1 MLQYLIILLDEASVA
16 YCHAPSVSPKG
27 EGLIPLDTL
36 RKGIVFAM
44 KENLSIQFVY
54 PNAPLPSDYE
64 EVIESIDH
72 TKIKPKCQAEGADVI
87 VLTDWKEGSS
97 DVADGETCIIH
108 ASRTDLQV
116 QLAKVKEL
124 LGKVTRLNIVLTDID
139 SFKDEEI
146 DEYRHILEALS
157 DCLIE
162 QFKAGRMVQLN
173 LLTDRLLLTQ
183 MNNCGAGDSNVTLAP
198 NGCFYLCPAFYYED
212 PKQSVGDITTGV
224 LIKNR
229 QLLRLDHAPICRHC
243 DAYQCKRCIWM
254 NSHMTLDVN
263 TPSHQQCVVAHVE
276 RNASRAL
283 LQKMEAEGIQIS
295 NTHPISEI
303 NYLDPFN
310 NYKQWK

>member
-44 KENLSIQFVY
+44 KENLNIQFVY

-198 NGCFYLCPAFYYED
+198 NGCFYLCPARKFLNEIFRR
-212 PKQSVGDITTGV
+212 QS
-224 LIKNR
+224 L
-229 QLLRLDHAPICRHC
+229 
-243 DAYQCKRCIWM
+243 
-254 NSHMTLDVN
+254 
-263 TPSHQQCVVAHVE
+263 
-276 RNASRAL
+276 
-283 LQKMEAEGIQIS
+283 
-295 NTHPISEI
+295 
-303 NYLDPFN
+303 
-310 NYKQWK
+310 

>member
-16 YCHAPSVSPKG
+16 YCHAPSKSPMR
-27 EGLIPLDTL
+27 EGLIPLETL

-44 KENLSIQFVY
+44 KENLNIQFVY
-54 PNAPLPSDYE
+54 PERALPAEYE

-72 TKIKPKCQAEGADVI
+72 TKIKPESQGGEADVI
-87 VLTDWKEGSS
+87 VLTDWNNGAT
-97 DVADGETCIIH
+97 DVVDGETCIIH

-116 QLAKVKEL
+116 HLAKIQEL
-124 LGKVTRLNIVLTDID
+124 LDKVVRLNNVLTDIET
-139 SFKDEEI
+139 FKDEDI
-146 DEYRHILEALS
+146 DGYRQVLDVLS
-157 DCLIE
+157 GYLIE

-173 LLTDRLLLTQ
+173 LLTDRLFLTE
-183 MNNCGAGDSNVTLAP
+183 MNNCGAGDTNVTLAP

-212 PKQSVGDITTGV
+212 PKQNVGDITTGL

-303 NYLDPFN
+303 NYLDPIN